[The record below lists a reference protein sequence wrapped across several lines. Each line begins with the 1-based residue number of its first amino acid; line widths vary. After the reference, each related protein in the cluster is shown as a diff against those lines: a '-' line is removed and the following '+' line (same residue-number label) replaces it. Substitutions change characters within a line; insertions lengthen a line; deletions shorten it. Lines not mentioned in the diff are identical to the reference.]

1 MSDFASKWQP
11 PFIVLESID
20 GATRYDVLK
29 TDRKYRSGRP
39 IVQISFK
46 DVAGTELTTRQGMVL
61 QSKRTE
67 EYYIVCRTDAPTSYR
82 PSQSELLSMVEN
94 CHVGMSELYD

>member
-1 MSDFASKWQP
+1 MSDFSIKWQP
-11 PFIVLESID
+11 PFIVMKSID

-39 IVQISFK
+39 IVQITFK